1 MQYKKIAILLL
12 WIANVRGAT
21 AVEYGILMAA
31 ISVSIMLVIFSIG
44 DGFTEIFETVS
55 SYLQESL

>member
-1 MQYKKIAILLL
+1 MQHKKATLLL

>member
-1 MQYKKIAILLL
+1 MQHKRAALLL
-12 WIANVRGAT
+12 WIKDVRGAT

-31 ISVSIMLVIFSIG
+31 IAVSIMLVIFSIG

-55 SYLQESL
+55 LYLRESL

>member
-1 MQYKKIAILLL
+1 MQHKKAALLL

-55 SYLQESL
+55 LYLRESL